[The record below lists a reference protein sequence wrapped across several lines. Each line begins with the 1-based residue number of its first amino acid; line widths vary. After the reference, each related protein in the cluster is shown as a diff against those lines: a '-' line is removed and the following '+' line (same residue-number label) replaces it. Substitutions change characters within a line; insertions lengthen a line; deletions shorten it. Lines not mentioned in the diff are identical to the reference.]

1 MLANYLTRGL
11 VQISSR
17 MGRALKR
24 EDGIET
30 IEVAALV
37 AVFVV
42 VVIIAFQAF
51 GSQIAGFIQSLPG
64 RLGMGG

>member
-1 MLANYLTRGL
+1 MGTLYLTRAA
-11 VQISSR
+11 VQIFSR
-17 MGRALKR
+17 LGRALKR
-24 EDGIET
+24 EEGIET

-51 GSQIAGFIQSLPG
+51 GSQVAGFIQSLPG

>member
-1 MLANYLTRGL
+1 MGTSYLTRAF
-11 VQISSR
+11 VQICSR
-17 MGRALKR
+17 LGRALKR
-24 EDGIET
+24 EEGIET

-51 GSQIAGFIQSLPG
+51 GSQVAGFIHSLPG

>member
-1 MLANYLTRGL
+1 MGTFYLTRGL
-11 VQISSR
+11 ARISSTIVCT
-17 MGRALKR
+17 LKR
-24 EDGIET
+24 EEGIET

-42 VVIIAFQAF
+42 VVIIAFQTF
-51 GSQIAGFIQSLPG
+51 GSQVAGFVQSLPG

>member
-1 MLANYLTRGL
+1 MGTFYLTRAL
-11 VQISSR
+11 VQICSR

-24 EDGIET
+24 EEGIET

-51 GSQIAGFIQSLPG
+51 GSQVAGFIQSLPG

>member
-1 MLANYLTRGL
+1 MGTFYLTQSL
-11 VQISSR
+11 LQISSKLA
-17 MGRALKR
+17 RALR
-24 EDGIET
+24 RDEGIET

-51 GSQIAGFIQSLPG
+51 GSQVAGFIQSLPG

>member
-1 MLANYLTRGL
+1 MTYYLTRGAYALARGL
-11 VQISSR
+11 V
-17 MGRALKR
+17 RALKR
-24 EDGIET
+24 EEGIET

-51 GSQIAGFIQSLPG
+51 GSQVAGFVQSLPG

>member
-1 MLANYLTRGL
+1 MRTFFLTSAL
-11 VQISSR
+11 VEIFSR
-17 MGRALKR
+17 IVRALKR
-24 EDGIET
+24 EEGIET

-51 GSQIAGFIQSLPG
+51 GSQVAGFIQSLPG

>member
-11 VQISSR
+11 VQISSAL
-17 MGRALKR
+17 GRALKR
-24 EDGIET
+24 EEGIET